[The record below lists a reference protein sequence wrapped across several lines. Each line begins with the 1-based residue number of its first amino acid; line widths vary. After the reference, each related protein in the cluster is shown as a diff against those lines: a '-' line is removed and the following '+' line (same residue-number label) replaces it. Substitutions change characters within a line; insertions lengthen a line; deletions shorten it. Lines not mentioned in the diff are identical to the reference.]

1 MNYHEMMEKASR
13 AIASAR
19 LLLDAGDV
27 DGACNRAYYAM
38 HDAAKAALD
47 VSYVSLNPE
56 VIKTHSGLISAFGL
70 KLVKTGKVPAAL
82 GKAFNRAAEI
92 RLVADYTGEGVSA
105 EDAQWAVEQAA
116 VFFEAIQSMF
126 GKPK

>member
-1 MNYHEMMEKASR
+1 MMEKASR

-38 HDAAKAALD
+38 PDAAKAALN
-47 VSYVSLNPE
+47 VSYVSLEPE
-56 VIKTHSGLISAFGL
+56 VFKTHSGLISAFGL

-92 RLVADYTGEGVSA
+92 RLVADYTGEGVST
-105 EDAQWAVEQAA
+105 EDAQWAVAQAA
-116 VFFEAIQSMF
+116 IFVDAIQSMF
-126 GKPK
+126 GLPK